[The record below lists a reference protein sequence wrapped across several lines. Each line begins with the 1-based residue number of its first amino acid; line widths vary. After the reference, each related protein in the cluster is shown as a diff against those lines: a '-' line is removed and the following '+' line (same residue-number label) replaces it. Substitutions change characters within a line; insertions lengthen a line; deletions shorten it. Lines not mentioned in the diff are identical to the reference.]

1 MIADAP
7 ILVVIVPLVGA
18 VVAMLLGLWFARAG
32 WWVAATSAIAQVAV
46 ALVLAWR
53 VVTAGAVSYAT
64 GGFDLPFGIELVVDG
79 LSVPLVVL
87 IAVVYAAVVGYARRA
102 GPHAT
107 SFYALLSLLVG
118 GLTGMVVTGDAFNLY
133 VFLEISG
140 LAAYALVASGDDPDA
155 AVAGFKYLLVG
166 TVGASLY
173 LLGVGFLL
181 IATGTLNMA
190 DLAARIAAVG
200 YTSPLVVTAFGLVAV
215 GLAVKTALF
224 PVHTWQ
230 PEAYATAP
238 VSVATIISA
247 LMSTVAA
254 YALGRMVLSVFTVD
268 FLAAVPMARTAVLTV
283 AGVSILAG
291 SVLAVLQTDVRRMLA
306 YSSVS
311 QFGMVVAGFVVAT
324 PAAVVGA
331 LVHLVGHAIM
341 KGGLFATTGLVATRT
356 EARTIEDYAGLH
368 RRDPIAAGAFAVLA
382 LAMVGV
388 PPAVGFVGKWY
399 IVVGAVQAGS
409 WAIAAVL
416 LVSTVLT
423 LAYFATIV
431 ERMYFAGVDDAAG
444 QPTATAESTETPG
457 AGEPTAAPDGSGTRG
472 PSLGM
477 IAVVVAATVAAVAL
491 GLGASAVQPLVES
504 TLQGVL
510 AG

>member
-1 MIADAP
+1 MIDDAVV
-7 ILVVIVPLVGA
+7 LVVLVPLVAA
-18 VVAMLLGLWFARAG
+18 VVAMLLGLRFSRAG
-32 WWVAATSAIAQVAV
+32 WWLAVAGALTQVAV
-46 ALVLAWR
+46 AAVLAWR
-53 VVTAGAVSYAT
+53 VVTGGAISYAT
-64 GGFDLPFGIELVVDG
+64 GGFELPFGIELVVDG
-79 LSVPLVVL
+79 LSAPLVVL
-87 IAVVYAAVVGYARRA
+87 IAVVYAAVVGYSRRV

-107 SFYALLSLLVG
+107 SFYSLLSLFVG
-118 GLTGMVVTGDAFNLY
+118 GLTGMAVTGDAFNLY

-140 LAAYALVASGDDPDA
+140 LAAYALVASGDDPDS

-190 DLAARIAAVG
+190 DLADRIATVG
-200 YTSPLVVTAFGLVAV
+200 FTSPLVVTAFGLVVV
-215 GLAVKTALF
+215 GLAVKIALF

-238 VSVATIISA
+238 VSVATIVSA

-268 FLAAVPMARTAVLTV
+268 FLAAVPLARTAVLTV
-283 AGVSILAG
+283 AGVSIVAG

-331 LVHLVGHAIM
+331 LIHLVGHAIM

-356 EARTIEDYAGLH
+356 DARTIDDYAGLH
-368 RRDPIAAGAFAVLA
+368 RRSPLGAAAFAVLA

-399 IVVGAVQAGS
+399 IVVGAFRAGS
-409 WAIAAVL
+409 WPIAAVL

-423 LAYFATIV
+423 LAYFASIV
-431 ERMYFAGVDDAAG
+431 ERMYFAGAEGETA
-444 QPTATAESTETPG
+444 QPTPTAESPG
-457 AGEPTAAPDGSGTRG
+457 STGATDPAAAPDGRGTRG
-472 PSLGM
+472 PSPAM
-477 IAVVVAATVAAVAL
+477 IAVVVGAAVAAVAL
-491 GLGASAVQPLVES
+491 GLGASAVQPFVES
-504 TLQGVL
+504 TLQGVF